1 MKKAISLS
9 IIVFMLVALL
19 CSCAG
24 GAGESTAAGTS
35 SAAGGDASVSAAPE
49 SSTEPEA
56 EKAVIRIAGLKGPT
70 SIGMVSLMEKSE
82 KGETENKYEFTVAG
96 AADEIT
102 PKLIKGEL
110 DAAAIPCN
118 LASVLHN
125 NTKGNIRILAV
136 NTLSVLYIVTK
147 NTDISSVEDL
157 RGKTI
162 YSTGKGTTPE
172 YTLRYVLGGNG
183 IDPDK
188 DVTVDFKSE
197 ATEVVAALS
206 AAESGIAMLPQP
218 YVTVAAGKVEGL
230 KIALDIGA
238 EWKKLDSES
247 EVVTG
252 VLAVR
257 ADFADEHPEEV
268 AKLLEEYAA
277 SVSAVN
283 GDTDA
288 AAELVEKFGLFKA
301 AIAKAAIPKCN
312 IVFISGD
319 EMKTPVTKYLTVLYE
334 QNAKAIGGKLPGDEL
349 FLIP

>member
-9 IIVFMLVALL
+9 IVIFMLAALL
-19 CSCAG
+19 CACAG
-24 GAGESTAAGTS
+24 GTGESSAVS
-35 SAAGGDASVSAAPE
+35 SAASSVAAESEAAE
-49 SSTEPEA
+49 SSTPAA
-56 EKAVIRIAGLKGPT
+56 EKATIRIAGLKGPT

-82 KGETENKYEFTVAG
+82 NGETENKYEFTVAG

-125 NTKGNIRILAV
+125 NTNGNIKILAV

-147 NTDISSVEDL
+147 NADINSVEDL

-172 YTLRYVLGGNG
+172 YTLRYVLSGNG

-238 EWKKLDSES
+238 EWKKLDGES

-257 ADFADEHPEEV
+257 ADFAEEHPEEI

-301 AIAKAAIPKCN
+301 AVAKAAIPKCN

-334 QNAKAIGGKLPGDEL
+334 QNAKAVGGKLPGDEL

>member
-24 GAGESTAAGTS
+24 GTGESTAAGTS
-35 SAAGGDASVSAAPE
+35 SAAGGDTSVSAAPE
-49 SSTEPEA
+49 SSTPAA

-257 ADFADEHPEEV
+257 ADFADEHPEEI

-283 GDTDA
+283 GDTDT

-301 AIAKAAIPKCN
+301 AVAKAAIPKCN

>member
-1 MKKAISLS
+1 MKKAISLF

-49 SSTEPEA
+49 SSTPAA

-238 EWKKLDSES
+238 E
-247 EVVTG
+247 
-252 VLAVR
+252 
-257 ADFADEHPEEV
+257 
-268 AKLLEEYAA
+268 
-277 SVSAVN
+277 
-283 GDTDA
+283 
-288 AAELVEKFGLFKA
+288 
-301 AIAKAAIPKCN
+301 
-312 IVFISGD
+312 
-319 EMKTPVTKYLTVLYE
+319 
-334 QNAKAIGGKLPGDEL
+334 
-349 FLIP
+349 

>member
-24 GAGESTAAGTS
+24 GTGESTAAGTS
-35 SAAGGDASVSAAPE
+35 SAAGGDTSVSAAPE
-49 SSTEPEA
+49 SSTPAA

-147 NTDISSVEDL
+147 NADISSVEDL

-257 ADFADEHPEEV
+257 ADFADEHPEEI

-283 GDTDA
+283 GDTDT

-301 AIAKAAIPKCN
+301 AVAKAAIPKCN